1 MTYALAAVVDA
12 VRDSDF
18 KRFFPAVQPLLQ
30 GDRDLWPAIARA
42 IEGLDPSS
50 AFRRKMLESWI
61 TYGDG
66 YRNAISDDL
75 TLMRLLSLLLPRYQ
89 GGPLTL
95 FRGEGAP
102 NRRHR
107 TYGMSWTTDRKV
119 AEYFAETHR
128 HHYIGGSVL
137 LETDAPP
144 DAIICAPHQL
154 GDDYAEAEY
163 IIDRRRLGAV
173 RVLARFRELE
183 VA

>member
-1 MTYALAAVVDA
+1 
-12 VRDSDF
+12 
-18 KRFFPAVQPLLQ
+18 
-30 GDRDLWPAIARA
+30 
-42 IEGLDPSS
+42 
-50 AFRRKMLESWI
+50 MLKSWI
-61 TYGDG
+61 TYGEG

-75 TLMRLLSLLLPRYQ
+75 TLMRLLSVLLPRYQ

-107 TYGMSWTTDRKV
+107 TYGMSTGRQTGRWRNI
-119 AEYFAETHR
+119 FSETHR
-128 HHYIGGSVL
+128 YHYIGGSVL

-144 DAIICAPHQL
+144 DAIICASHQL

-173 RVLARFRELE
+173 PVLARFGELE